1 MILFNGTICSSLL
14 TDQRCAMTK
23 AVKIPTYPVYELLDN
38 AGEKYPK
45 NRAFDFLG
53 KIFTW
58 AEMADAAAAF
68 AKGLQEAGFEKGTK
82 VGLLLPNSPHFLVA
96 YYGALK
102 AGMTVVNYNP
112 LYAEKEL
119 EFQIEDSE
127 TDVMVTF
134 DLHATYDKA
143 RAMLDS
149 TRLKQIIV
157 CRFVDALPFPKN
169 ILFPVLKSREIATWP
184 RNEKH
189 IDFDDMLANDGKPEP
204 VKINVNND
212 VALLQYT
219 GGTTGTPKG
228 AMLTHANL
236 SANTEQC
243 LIAFAGVEMGAEK
256 MLGVIPFFH
265 VFAMTVVMNL
275 AVRIGAQI
283 IATPRFDV
291 NDTMKLI
298 HKKKPTC
305 FPAVPAIY
313 NAIANNPK
321 RDKYDLTSLKRC
333 ISGGAPL
340 PVDVKK
346 TFEKETGCVLVEG
359 YGLTETSPVSHVN
372 PLNGE
377 NKKGS
382 IGLPLA
388 GTEIRLVDP
397 DTGKDVAKD
406 GEKGEVCIK
415 GPQVMKGYWKNT
427 KATKASFYDDY
438 LRTGDIAYRDGDG
451 YYFIVDRIKDLII
464 TNGYNVYP
472 RHVEEAI
479 YDHEAV
485 EECIVGG
492 VPNADRGEIVKAW
505 IKLKKNKTL
514 TEAELKAFLDDKIS
528 AIEMPREIEFRTKDL
543 PKTMIGK
550 LSRKDI
556 IAEDLAKKN
565 KPPHEDKKGKSC
577 CGGH

>member
-1 MILFNGTICSSLL
+1 
-14 TDQRCAMTK
+14 MTHSQT
-23 AVKIPTYPVYELLDN
+23 IPTYPVYEMLDK
-38 AGEKYPK
+38 AAAQFPK
-45 NRAFDFLG
+45 NAAFDFLG
-53 KIFTW
+53 KKFNW
-58 AEMADAAAAF
+58 KDLHEAANAF
-68 AKGLQEAGFEKGTK
+68 AKGLQDSEVPKGTK
-82 VGLLLPNSPHFLVA
+82 IGLMLPNSPNFLVA

-102 AGMTVVNYNP
+102 AGMTVVNFNP
-112 LYAEKEL
+112 LYAEEEL

-127 TDVMVTF
+127 TDIMVTF
-134 DLHATYDKA
+134 DLHATYDKTLK
-143 RAMLDS
+143 MLDR
-149 TRLKQIIV
+149 TRLNHIIV
-157 CRFVDALPFPKN
+157 CRFVDILPFPKN
-169 ILFPVLKSREIATWP
+169 ILFPLVKSREIVTWE
-184 RNEKH
+184 RDDRH
-189 IDFDDMLANDGKPEP
+189 VDFDDLMANDGTFKS
-204 VKINVNND
+204 VKINPEKD

-219 GGTTGTPKG
+219 GGTTGVPKG

-243 LIAFAGVEMGAEK
+243 LIAFDGVGHGTEK

-275 AVRIGAQI
+275 AVRIGAEI
-283 IATPRFDV
+283 IAVPRFDLKE
-291 NDTMKLI
+291 TLKLI

-313 NAIANNPK
+313 NAIANSPM
-321 RDKYDLTSLKRC
+321 RHKYDLTSLKRC

-346 TFEKETGCVLVEG
+346 TFEAETGCVLVEG
-359 YGLTETSPVSHVN
+359 YGLTETSPVASVN
-372 PLNGE
+372 PLNGV

-382 IGLPLA
+382 IGRPLT
-388 GTEIRLVDP
+388 GTDIKLVDP
-397 DTGKDVAKD
+397 ESNRVVER

-427 KATKASFYDDY
+427 KATKATFYDDNY
-438 LRTGDIAYRDGDG
+438 LRTGDIAMQDDEG
-451 YYFIVDRIKDLII
+451 YFFVVDRIKDLII

-492 VPNADRGEIVKAW
+492 LPDQKRGEIVKAW
-505 IKLKKNKTL
+505 VKLKDGYSL
-514 TEAELKAFLDDKIS
+514 SEAEIRMFLENKIS
-528 AIEMPREIEFRTKDL
+528 KIEMPKIIEFRTDPL

-556 IAEDLAKKN
+556 IAEEAQ
-565 KPPHEDKKGKSC
+565 S
-577 CGGH
+577 

>member
-1 MILFNGTICSSLL
+1 
-14 TDQRCAMTK
+14 MTK
-23 AVKIPTYPVYELLDN
+23 PATVPTYPLYELLDKVAEN
-38 AGEKYPK
+38 FPD
-45 NRAFDFLG
+45 NPAFDFLG
-53 KIFTW
+53 KKFKW
-58 AEMADAAAAF
+58 RELHAAANAF
-68 AKGLQEAGFEKGTK
+68 AKGLQDAGVKKGTK
-82 VGLLLPNSPHFLVA
+82 IGLMLPNSPNFLVA

-102 AGMTVVNYNP
+102 AGMTVVNFNP
-112 LYAEKEL
+112 LYAASEL
-119 EFQIEDSE
+119 EFQIKDSKTE
-127 TDVMVTF
+127 IMVTF

-143 RAMLDS
+143 AQMFEKTCLDH
-149 TRLKQIIV
+149 IIV
-157 CRFVDALPFPKN
+157 CRFVDILPFPKN
-169 ILFPVLKSREIATWP
+169 ILFPLIKSKEIVTWP
-184 RNEKH
+184 RDDRH
-189 IDFDDMLANDGKPEP
+189 IDFDDLLDNDGAFKP
-204 VKINVNND
+204 VKINPVTD

-219 GGTTGTPKG
+219 GGTTGVPKG

-236 SANTEQC
+236 TANTEQC
-243 LIAFAGVEMGAEK
+243 LIEFAGVEMGTEK

-291 NDTMKLI
+291 KDTLKLI

-313 NAIANNPK
+313 NAIANHPDQK
-321 RDKYDLTSLKRC
+321 KYDLTSLRRC

-346 TFEKETGCVLVEG
+346 TFEAETQCILVEG
-359 YGLTETSPVSHVN
+359 YGLTETSPVTHVN
-372 PLNGE
+372 PLSGV

-388 GTEIRLVDP
+388 GTHVRLVNP
-397 DTGKDVAKD
+397 DTGIDVKK
-406 GEKGEVCIK
+406 GEKGEVCVK
-415 GPQVMKGYWKNT
+415 GPQVMKGYWDNPE
-427 KATKASFYDDY
+427 ATKASFYDDY
-438 LRTGDIAYRDGDG
+438 LRTGDIATEDDEG

-479 YDHEAV
+479 YDHESV

-492 VPNADRGEIVKAW
+492 LPDADRGEIVKAW
-505 IKLKKNKTL
+505 VKLKDGKIL
-514 TEAELKAFLDDKIS
+514 SEPELREFLETKIS
-528 AIEMPREIEFRTKDL
+528 PIEMPRTIEFRKNPL

-556 IAEDLAKKN
+556 IAEEKAVK
-565 KPPHEDKKGKSC
+565 
-577 CGGH
+577 

>member
-1 MILFNGTICSSLL
+1 MKKPDT
-14 TDQRCAMTK
+14 
-23 AVKIPTYPVYELLDN
+23 VPTYPVYQLLDN
-38 AGEKYPK
+38 AAKDFPD
-45 NRAFDFLG
+45 NAAFDFLG
-53 KIFTW
+53 KTFKW
-58 AEMADAAAAF
+58 KELSDAANAF
-68 AKGLQEAGFEKGTK
+68 AKGLQDAGVEKGTK
-82 VGLLLPNSPHFLVA
+82 VGLMLPNSPNFLVA

-102 AGMTVVNYNP
+102 AGMTVVNFNP
-112 LYAEKEL
+112 LYVEEEL

-127 TDVMVTF
+127 TDIMVTF
-134 DLHATYDKA
+134 DLSVMYPKL
-143 RAMLDS
+143 RKLLDH
-149 TRLKQIIV
+149 TRLKNIIV
-157 CRFVDALPFPKN
+157 CRFTDILPFPKN
-169 ILFPVLKSREIATWP
+169 LLFPVLKSKDIATWD
-184 RNEKH
+184 RDDRH
-189 IDFDDMLANDGKPEP
+189 VDFDDLLANDGQYTP
-204 VKINVNND
+204 VDIDVTND

-236 SANTEQC
+236 SANVEQC
-243 LIAFAGVEMGAEK
+243 LIEFSGVEMGGEK

-291 NDTMKLI
+291 NDTIKLI

-313 NAIANNPK
+313 NAIANSPLRK
-321 RDKYDLTSLKRC
+321 KYDLTSLKRC

-340 PVDVKK
+340 PVDVK
-346 TFEKETGCVLVEG
+346 TSFETETGCILVEG

-372 PLNGE
+372 PLQGV

-388 GTEIRLVDP
+388 ATHIRLVDP
-397 DTGKDVAKD
+397 ETHQDVAL
-406 GEKGEVCIK
+406 GEKGEVCIQ
-415 GPQVMKGYWKNT
+415 GPQVMKGYWNKPD
-427 KATKASFYDDY
+427 ATKDVFYDGGY
-438 LRTGDIAYRDGDG
+438 LRTGDIAYEDEEG
-451 YYFIVDRIKDLII
+451 YFFIVDRIKDLII

-479 YDHEAV
+479 YDHPAV

-492 VPNADRGEIVKAW
+492 LPDPERGEKVKAW
-505 IKLKKNKTL
+505 IKLKAGRKL
-514 TEAELKAFLDDKIS
+514 TEAELRDFLDEKIS
-528 AIEMPREIEFRTKDL
+528 RIQMPREIEFRDKPL

-556 IAEDLAKKN
+556 IAEEKAKK
-565 KPPHEDKKGKSC
+565 S
-577 CGGH
+577 